1 MFLSDIVEEGR
12 NLLKF
17 KKTNSYLNHCR
28 ISFKKINRNMSLTTR
43 IKRVFI
49 CMYVKVHKAWIYI
62 QVISHKLITAD
73 VREQVKNN

>member
-1 MFLSDIVEEGR
+1 
-12 NLLKF
+12 
-17 KKTNSYLNHCR
+17 
-28 ISFKKINRNMSLTTR
+28 MSLTTR